1 MTENSDVHLQKDL
14 SNGKNMENIMTDF
27 FEKLWMTNNIAYFVL
42 WFHWKTKLIA
52 RKSFS
57 LFELLCTF

>member
-27 FEKLWMTNNIAYFVL
+27 FEKLWMTNDIAYFCVV
-42 WFHWKTKLIA
+42 I
-52 RKSFS
+52 S
-57 LFELLCTF
+57 LEDQINC